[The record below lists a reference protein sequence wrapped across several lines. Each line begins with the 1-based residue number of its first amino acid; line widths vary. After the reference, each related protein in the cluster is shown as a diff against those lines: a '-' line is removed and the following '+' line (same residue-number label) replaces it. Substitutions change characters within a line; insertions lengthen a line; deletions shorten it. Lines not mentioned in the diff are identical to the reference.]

1 VIALARENSA
11 MRETERS
18 IILFM
23 AHVAQGHFTS
33 SQLSELVPK
42 QSREIFLDK
51 IAPGLAS
58 NSRCYRNRTLVLTF
72 YLVGVNEGLISEFVG
87 YTRWAVRRFARR
99 FENGDHEGL
108 FAYPERQRKYDDKA
122 LREALFATL
131 HEPPSEYGINRT
143 TWTIDLLH
151 EVLKSKGI
159 LIAKNA
165 MGRIFREEG
174 YSRCKTR
181 EVLTSNDPDYREK
194 LIKITRTLRRLG
206 PMDRFFSIDEY
217 GPVSVRERGG
227 RLLVK
232 RGTKPTIPQYQDSKG
247 FLIVTAA
254 LELSRNQITYFYS
267 KKKDTEEMIKLL
279 HVLLHEYF
287 DCRRL
292 YLSWDAASWHS
303 SKKFLAEVKRV
314 NTKDYRNTYQSPMVH
329 LRPLPARAQFLNVI
343 ESVFSGLSQSVIH
356 NSNYASVDEAKA
368 AIDRY
373 IAERNE
379 FFRANRRKAG
389 NKIWGEEQVPSYFS
403 VSHNCKD
410 PRFAGMGSIR

>member
-1 VIALARENSA
+1 MSLARENSE

-18 IILFM
+18 LILFM
-23 AHVAQGHFTS
+23 AHVAQGHFSATK
-33 SQLSELVPK
+33 LAELVPK
-42 QSREIFLDK
+42 QRRAIFLDK
-51 IAPGLAS
+51 IAPGLVDKS
-58 NSRCYRNRTLVLTF
+58 WCYRNRALVLTF
-72 YLVGVNEGLISEFVG
+72 YLLGVNEGLIAEFIG
-87 YTRWAVRRFARR
+87 YSRWAVRRFIRR
-99 FENGDHEGL
+99 FENGDHKGL
-108 FAYPERQRKYDDKA
+108 FKLPKKPSKYDDKE
-122 LREALFATL
+122 LRELLFATL
-131 HEPPSEYGINRT
+131 HEPPNVYGINRT
-143 TWTIDLLH
+143 TWTISLLH
-151 EVLKSKGI
+151 QVLKDKGV
-159 LIAKNA
+159 LIGKNI
-165 MGRIFREEG
+165 MGKIFREEG

-194 LIKITRTLRRLG
+194 LVKITHTLRRLG

-227 RLLVK
+227 RRLVG
-232 RGTKPTIPQYQDSKG
+232 RGVKPTVPQYQNSKG

-254 LELSRNQITYFYS
+254 LELSSNQITHFYS

-279 HVLLHEYF
+279 HLLLHEYF

-314 NTKDYRNTYQSPMVH
+314 NKRDYRNTYQSPMIK

-356 NSNYASVDEAKA
+356 NSNYQSVDEAKA

-373 IAERNE
+373 IKERNE
-379 FFRANRRKAG
+379 FFRANPRKAG
-389 NKIWGEEQVPSYFS
+389 NKIWGKEQVPSYFS

-410 PRFAGMGSIR
+410 PRFVGMGSIR